1 MRTKTT
7 TIYLFDEL
15 SDEAKQTAIDSN
27 RYTEVEFF
35 DWWGSSF
42 EMFAEAAELF
52 GLDIRQTRKSFA
64 DGGHRYDPTIIFF
77 SGFSSQ
83 GDGACFEGH
92 YTYKK
97 GALKATKQA
106 FPTDSEL
113 LRIVRDLQAIQQR
126 NFYQLTATAKHRG
139 CYSHSGCMD
148 ITVDRADGKA
158 FSGGDEES
166 LKQLFRDFA
175 DWIYS
180 HLEKEY
186 DYLTSDES
194 VAESLRANE
203 VEFTE
208 DGQTI

>member
-1 MRTKTT
+1 MRTQTT
-7 TIYLFDEL
+7 TVYKFDEL
-15 SDEAKQTAIDSN
+15 SDEAKQAAIESA
-27 RYTEVEFF
+27 RYADVEFF
-35 DWWGSSF
+35 GWWDSSF
-42 EMFAEAAELF
+42 DSFAEAADLF

-64 DGGHRYDPTIIFF
+64 DGGHRYDPTIYF

-83 GDGACFEGH
+83 GDGACFEGY

-106 FPTDSEL
+106 FPGDSEL
-113 LRIVRDLQAIQQR
+113 LCIVRDLQTLQQR
-126 NFYQLTATAKHRG
+126 NFYQLTATTKHRG
-139 CYSHSGCMD
+139 HYNHSGCMD

-194 VAESLRANE
+194 VAESLSANE